1 MKNKKSYCDKNPQKK
16 KLLVLLL
23 IFLIFCMAG
32 FGIYALVTF
41 DSNTNTKINS
51 SSDASNTGESKL
63 LEENGNAVDGTAEA
77 KTPEEILEDLQKA
90 QINVTDKLSSNIF
103 FTNGNSGTEGS
114 WTVENLESNNVIIQC
129 EVYLDDKLIA
139 KSVPIKPNQHIE
151 TITLSEDIKPG
162 QYDVIAYVN
171 YFKLDT
177 NEFISKAGFK
187 LKLTVQ

>member
-114 WTVENLESNNVIIQC
+114 WTVDNLESNNVIMQC
-129 EVYLDDKLIA
+129 EVYLDDRLIA
-139 KSVPIKPNQHIE
+139 KSVQIKPNQHIDN
-151 TITLSEDIKPG
+151 ITLSEEIKPG
-162 QYDVIAYVN
+162 LYDVIAYVN

-177 NEFISKAGFK
+177 NEYISKAGFK
-187 LKLTVQ
+187 IKLTVQ